1 MKKYIAMILT
11 CSLLLALLSIPAGAT
26 NANYAKNAS
35 VNAQVPQ
42 VIESFEN
49 EGNLSFAQK
58 QEVSA
63 TLCDLAEERFDI
75 SIISIDRI
83 ESDGTIV
90 YEEKFNEDFSSFFT
104 SWKTNDGTL
113 FVHFVEGDLENIVQ
127 FKPDGSIY
135 VDGNKV
141 SFEITP
147 DTNGNVSPMAGV
159 RTRTQRTDP
168 LGTNGTAYTG
178 SEYVFNSTGKLDIGA
193 FIGSTT
199 ISAIVTA
206 LSAGLSTWLAVT
218 SGIVTTSVLFATAEW
233 LKSKSDYY
241 NRYASFQDI
250 RRGHPGDAV
259 NYHFRH
265 NVYAYSERNYGG
277 SVKLVETYYEIKES
291 T

>member
-35 VNAQVPQ
+35 VNAQVQQ
-42 VIESFEN
+42 VIERFEN

-58 QEVSA
+58 QDVST
-63 TLCDLAEERFDI
+63 TLCDLAEERFNI

-90 YEEKFNEDFSSFFT
+90 YEEKFDDNLSSFFT

-113 FVHFVEGDLENIVQ
+113 FVHFMEGDLENIVQ

-141 SFEITP
+141 SLEITP
-147 DTNGNVSPMAGV
+147 DTDGNVSPMAGV

-168 LGTNGTAYTG
+168 LRSNGTAYTG
-178 SEYVFNSTGKLDIGA
+178 KAYEFDSTAKVDFRANLGTLTIGA
-193 FIGSTT
+193 IVNT
-199 ISAIVTA
+199 IAASLSGWLLLASGVISDVA
-206 LSAGLSTWLAVT
+206 LPHV
-218 SGIVTTSVLFATAEW
+218 AEW
-233 LKSKSDYY
+233 LKTKNPYY
-241 NRYASFQDI
+241 KYASFKDI
-250 RRGHPGDAV
+250 RWGHPGDAV
-259 NYHFRH
+259 NYYFKHI
-265 NVYAYSERNYGG
+265 VYAYSERDYGG
-277 SVKLVETYYEIKES
+277 SVKEVETYYEIKES